1 MEGADVDG
9 CWQCVTNVISGWSY
23 SSSEG
28 PAIAAPSLVNTHDC
42 NVLKYNAGI
51 HKWVIGEEEQWEISP
66 TEIPLPPGSS
76 QCLVLV
82 GVRAELPCVLGT

>member
-1 MEGADVDG
+1 MNKVRDKKSLYAVNCDLEMEGADVNG

-28 PAIAAPSLVNTHDC
+28 PAITAPSLVNTHDC

-51 HKWVIGEEEQWEISP
+51 HKWLIGEEEQ
-66 TEIPLPPGSS
+66 
-76 QCLVLV
+76 
-82 GVRAELPCVLGT
+82 